1 MANPNSRT
9 SLIEYCL
16 RALGSPVIEINLDDD
31 QISDRVDEAIQYYQ
45 QYHSDAVVRT
55 FTKFQVTQAN
65 IDTQTITLDDSLLF
79 VTRVLPIGQSNSG
92 SGGLFSV
99 NYQMHMN
106 DMLNM
111 TRGIGSLINYE
122 MTKQYMSLINMTLN
136 GLDQGIIF
144 SRHQNTLKII
154 ADWTNRIP
162 LGSWIIVEAY
172 TVVKPY
178 TGSGILN
185 ATTGQLVQA
194 QGAEYGY
201 QDVYNDLVLKK
212 YLTAL
217 LKRQWGQNLIK
228 FEGMQLPGG
237 VTING
242 RAIYDDAVND
252 ITAIEEMVRLTWEFP
267 PDFYV
272 G

>member
-1 MANPNSRT
+1 MAIPNSRT

-16 RALGSPVIEINLDDD
+16 RALGAPVIEINLDDD

-55 FTKFQVTQAN
+55 FYKYQVTAAN
-65 IDTQTITLDDSLLF
+65 HDAGDPAYHTIINLPENLLF
-79 VTRVLPIGQSNSG
+79 ITRVLPIGQSSSSSAG
-92 SGGLFSV
+92 MFSV

-106 DMLNM
+106 DLYSMSRS
-111 TRGIGSLINYE
+111 TGSMINYE
-122 MTKQYMSLINMTLN
+122 MTKQYMSLINMSLN

-144 SRHQNTLKII
+144 SRHQDSLKIET
-154 ADWTNRIP
+154 DWAARIP
-162 LGSWIIVEAY
+162 VGSYIVIEAY
-172 TVVKPY
+172 QTIDPDSY
-178 TGSGILN
+178 T
-185 ATTGQLVQA
+185 
-194 QGAEYGY
+194 
-201 QDVYNDLVLKK
+201 DVYNDLVLKK

-217 LKRQWGQNLIK
+217 LKQQWGQNLIK

-252 ITAIEEMVRLTWEFP
+252 IKAIEEMVRLTWENP
-267 PDFYV
+267 VDFYV

>member
-1 MANPNSRT
+1 MAIPNSRT

-16 RALGSPVIEINLDDD
+16 RALGAPVIEINLDDD

-55 FTKFQVTQAN
+55 FYKYQVTAAN
-65 IDTQTITLDDSLLF
+65 HDVGNSAYHTIINLPENLLF
-79 VTRVLPIGQSNSG
+79 ITRVLPIGQSSSSSAG
-92 SGGLFSV
+92 MFSV

-106 DMLNM
+106 DLYSMSRS
-111 TRGIGSLINYE
+111 TGSMINYE
-122 MTKQYMSLINMTLN
+122 MTKQYMSLINMSLN

-144 SRHQNTLKII
+144 SRHQDSLKIET
-154 ADWTNRIP
+154 DWAARIP
-162 LGSWIIVEAY
+162 VGSYIVIEAY
-172 TVVKPY
+172 QTIDPDSY
-178 TGSGILN
+178 T
-185 ATTGQLVQA
+185 
-194 QGAEYGY
+194 
-201 QDVYNDLVLKK
+201 DVYNDLVLKK

-217 LKRQWGQNLIK
+217 LKQQWGQNLIK

-252 ITAIEEMVRLTWEFP
+252 IKAIEEMVRLTWENP
-267 PDFYV
+267 VDFYV

>member
-55 FTKFQVTQAN
+55 FVKYQVTTAN
-65 IDTQTITLDDSLLF
+65 HTKTISNPVAGALPSIIDNPAYHTITNLPENLLF
-79 VTRVLPIGQSNSG
+79 ITRVLPIGQG
-92 SGGLFSV
+92 SSSSTDMFSV

-106 DMLNM
+106 DLYSMSRS
-111 TRGIGSLINYE
+111 TGSLINYE

-136 GLDQGIIF
+136 GMDQGIIF
-144 SRHQNTLKII
+144 SRHQNNLRIET
-154 ADWTNRIP
+154 DWAARIP
-162 LGSWIIVEAY
+162 VGSWIVIE
-172 TVVKPY
+172 
-178 TGSGILN
+178 
-185 ATTGQLVQA
+185 
-194 QGAEYGY
+194 GY
-201 QDVYNDLVLKK
+201 QTIDPDNYTDVYNDLVLKK

-252 ITAIEEMVRLTWEFP
+252 ITAIEEMVRLTWENP
-267 PDFYV
+267 VDFYV

>member
-16 RALGSPVIEINLDDD
+16 RALGAPVIEINLDDD
-31 QISDRVDEAIQYYQ
+31 QIDDRVDEAIQYYQ

-55 FTKFQVTQAN
+55 FFKHCVTTEN
-65 IDTQTITLDDSLLF
+65 IATRTIIVPDNLLF
-79 VTRVLPIGQSNSG
+79 ITRVLPLGTNSSS
-92 SGGLFSV
+92 SGGLFSI

-106 DMLNM
+106 DLYSLN
-111 TRGIGSLINYE
+111 RAPGSLINYE
-122 MTKQYMSLINMTLN
+122 MTRQYMSLIDMSLN

-144 SRHQNTLKII
+144 SRHQDTLKIET
-154 ADWTNRIP
+154 DWTNRIP
-162 LGSWIIVEAY
+162 VGSYIVIEAY
-172 TVVKPY
+172 AVVKPY
-178 TGSGILN
+178 IGDGSVGQPSG
-185 ATTGQLVQA
+185 TT
-194 QGAEYGY
+194 YGY
-201 QDVYNDLVLKK
+201 KDVYNDMILKK
-212 YLTAL
+212 YLIAL
-217 LKRQWGQNLIK
+217 LKQQWGQNLIK

-252 ITAIEEMVRLTWEFP
+252 IKAIEEMVRLTWENP
-267 PDFYV
+267 VDFYV

>member
-55 FTKFQVTQAN
+55 FHKYQVTAAN
-65 IDTQTITLDDSLLF
+65 HTIGDPAYHTIINLPENLLF
-79 VTRVLPIGQSNSG
+79 ITRVLPIGQG
-92 SGGLFSV
+92 SSSSTDMFSV

-106 DMLNM
+106 DLYSMSRS
-111 TRGIGSLINYE
+111 TGSQINYE
-122 MTKQYMSLINMTLN
+122 MNKQYMSLINMTLN
-136 GLDQGIIF
+136 GMDQGIIF
-144 SRHQNTLKII
+144 SRHQDNLRIET
-154 ADWTNRIP
+154 DWAARIP
-162 LGSWIIVEAY
+162 VGSWIVIE
-172 TVVKPY
+172 
-178 TGSGILN
+178 
-185 ATTGQLVQA
+185 
-194 QGAEYGY
+194 GY
-201 QDVYNDLVLKK
+201 QTINPDNYTDVYNDLVLKK

-252 ITAIEEMVRLTWEFP
+252 ITAIEEMVRLTWENP
-267 PDFYV
+267 VDFYV